1 MQGGF
6 YDRDIEF
13 ALHVLQHSESWD
25 DPEVQAWLETE
36 GHRTLLEELRR
47 YREAGIR
54 ERGEVTFDGNEQ
66 WLLLKRKM
74 ITRRRRV
81 HVYWRIVR
89 LAAVITVLVAVSV
102 IVFYRQQKK
111 EPAGQL
117 VQKVKRDDAV
127 KLITGNGNEYI
138 LASNISGNDTLS
150 KNGIVIDSVG
160 GLKYMKILQ
169 KKGRPEEFHMIRVP
183 RGGEYILI
191 LDDGTRVWIN
201 SDSELKYPVAFND
214 SERKVYL
221 KGEAYFEVKY
231 DEQRPFIVEADR
243 MNIRVLGTEFNVQ
256 SYRGEEENVTLVK
269 GRVAV
274 KADSV
279 ESGEVVLKPGEN
291 ASLRGELLH
300 VETVDVLKYI
310 SWKEGFF
317 YYNDVRL
324 EDILDELGRWFDF
337 TVFYRSPEVK
347 DFRFKFW
354 ANRKDSVEQVLERLN
369 ETGKLRIEVSGKTVV
384 VFL

>member
-13 ALHVLQHSESWD
+13 ALHVLQHSENWD
-25 DPEVQAWLETE
+25 DPEVQAWLEAE

-54 ERGEVTFDGNEQ
+54 ERGEITFDGNEQ

-127 KLITGNGNEYI
+127 KLITGNGNEYF
-138 LASNISGNDTLS
+138 LASNVSGNDTLS

-256 SYRGEEENVTLVK
+256 SYQGEEENVTLVK
-269 GRVAV
+269 GSVAV
-274 KADSV
+274 KRIA
-279 ESGEVVLKPGEN
+279 
-291 ASLRGELLH
+291 
-300 VETVDVLKYI
+300 
-310 SWKEGFF
+310 W
-317 YYNDVRL
+317 
-324 EDILDELGRWFDF
+324 
-337 TVFYRSPEVK
+337 
-347 DFRFKFW
+347 
-354 ANRKDSVEQVLERLN
+354 NRE
-369 ETGKLRIEVSGKTVV
+369 KLC
-384 VFL
+384 